1 MSVTERQEPT
11 PQDFEAK
18 KDQIRDALIQN
29 QQQEMFGLFVSNLR
43 AQMEKSGKIQ
53 INVDEMKNLTRSQAA
68 PEQGE

>member
-1 MSVTERQEPT
+1 MSVTEKQEPT

-18 KDQIRDALIQN
+18 KDQVRDSLIQN

-43 AQMEKSGKIQ
+43 AQMEKAGKIQ
-53 INVDEMKNLTRSQAA
+53 INADEMKNLTRSQAV